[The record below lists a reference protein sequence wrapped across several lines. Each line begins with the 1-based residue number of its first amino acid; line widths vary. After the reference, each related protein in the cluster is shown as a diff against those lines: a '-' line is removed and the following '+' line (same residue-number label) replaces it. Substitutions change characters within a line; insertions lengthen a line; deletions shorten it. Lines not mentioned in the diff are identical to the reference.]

1 MFKIRN
7 VPLLLLI
14 ALAIVVSASFIPAV
28 TVNAQTGD
36 FQVSATPS
44 HISIGTDGTARF
56 VVKITSVNGF
66 SGSVQLAV
74 TGLSQ
79 SLQSQS
85 YASFQPST
93 LQLTPNA
100 QAYSVLTLT
109 IRPAVTGVTNTI
121 NSVNFAVT
129 ATANGLTRTAPLT
142 VDIFYGTQS
151 TSGTQ
156 STVQLADV
164 ALSLQPNTIQTTA
177 SITQSQTATL
187 ELTLTS
193 GATTQL
199 GQTLLLAT
207 LQAYDIPSGLIITFT
222 PQTSNIVGG
231 QSSTVTV
238 GVLMTPAFLQTG
250 GTYIFSIGI
259 NALMQNQLLTSYSSF
274 QSYFVSKVTTLT
286 IIIPPAFSIAASPSI
301 LNVLVGGPSQQLG
314 VVVTPITSGLTDP
327 IVLSYQG
334 LPAGLLANFQ
344 NNPLIPNG
352 LQPIST
358 NLVIQ
363 APPSTFPTTATLTIS
378 ATAAGITNSATVSL
392 TLQPQGDYSVQ
403 ADQTTLSFTGAGE
416 SKTVTLT
423 ITPQNG
429 FRSNINLTAL
439 NLPTG
444 FTVTFSPTN
453 LQVQQSTPITVILTI
468 VAGSNIQPGTYS
480 ASIVSSTGV
489 SAAKTIVLTLLVR
502 PGISQI
508 WPIVVIIVIVIA
520 VVSIIVF
527 IGMPR
532 GREVR
537 RIPQQPGV
545 PSLPP

>member
-1 MFKIRN
+1 MFKIRS
-7 VPLLLLI
+7 VLLLLLI
-14 ALAIVVSASFIPAV
+14 ALAIVVGASFIPAV

-44 HISIGTDGTARF
+44 HVSIGTDGTARF
-56 VVKITSVNGF
+56 VVEVISVNGF

-79 SLQSQS
+79 SFQSQS

-109 IRPAVTGVTNTI
+109 ISYQYITGVTNTI
-121 NSVNFAVT
+121 NTVNFAVT
-129 ATANGLTRTAPLT
+129 ATANGVTRTAPLT
-142 VDIFYGTQS
+142 VNIFYGA
-151 TSGTQ
+151 Q

-187 ELTLTS
+187 QLTVTS

-199 GQTLLLAT
+199 GQIVLIAT
-207 LQAYDIPSGLIITFT
+207 LQAYDIPSGLTITFT
-222 PQTSNIVGG
+222 PGTNNIVAG
-231 QSSTVTV
+231 QSSIVTV
-238 GVLMTPAFLQTG
+238 DVLMTPAFLQTG
-250 GTYIFSIGI
+250 GTYIFAIGI
-259 NALMQNQLLTSYSSF
+259 NALMENPLLSSYSSY
-274 QSYFVSKVTTLT
+274 QNYFVSKVTTLT
-286 IIIPPAFSIAASPSI
+286 IIIPPAFNIAASPSI
-301 LNVLVGGPSQQLG
+301 LNALVGGPTQQLG
-314 VVVTPITSGLTDP
+314 IVVTPLTSGLTDP
-327 IVLSYQG
+327 IVLSVQG
-334 LPAGLLANFQ
+334 MPAGLLVNFQ

-363 APPSTFPTTATLTIS
+363 VPPSTFPTTATLTIS
-378 ATAAGITNSATVSL
+378 ATAAGITNSATVLL
-392 TLQPQGDYSVQ
+392 TLQPQGDYSIE
-403 ADQTTLSFTGAGE
+403 ADQTLLGFTGTGE
-416 SKTVTLT
+416 SKSVTLT

-429 FRSNINLTAL
+429 FRSNINLTTL

-444 FTVTFSPTN
+444 FTATFSPTN

-480 ASIVSSTGV
+480 VSIVSSTGV
-489 SAAKTIVLTLLVR
+489 SATKLVLLTILVR
-502 PGISQI
+502 AGISQI
-508 WPIVVIIVIVIA
+508 WPIVVLVVTVIA

-532 GREVR
+532 AREVR
-537 RIPQQPGV
+537 RIPERPGV

>member
-1 MFKIRN
+1 MFKIRS
-7 VPLLLLI
+7 VLLLLLI

-44 HISIGTDGTARF
+44 HVSIGTDGTARF
-56 VVKITSVNGF
+56 VVEVISVNGF

-79 SLQSQS
+79 SFQSQS

-109 IRPAVTGVTNTI
+109 ISYQYITGVTNTI
-121 NSVNFAVT
+121 NTVNFAVT
-129 ATANGLTRTAPLT
+129 ATANGVTRTAPLT
-142 VDIFYGTQS
+142 VNIFYGA
-151 TSGTQ
+151 Q

-164 ALSLQPNTIQTTA
+164 ALSLQPSTIQTTA

-187 ELTLTS
+187 QLTVTS

-199 GQTLLLAT
+199 GQIVLIAT
-207 LQAYDIPSGLIITFT
+207 LQAYDIPSGLTITFT
-222 PQTSNIVGG
+222 PGTSNIVAG
-231 QSSTVTV
+231 QSSIVTV
-238 GVLMTPAFLQTG
+238 DVLMTPAFLQTG
-250 GTYIFSIGI
+250 GTYIFAIGI
-259 NALMQNQLLTSYSSF
+259 NALMENALLSSYSSY
-274 QSYFVSKVTTLT
+274 QNYFVSKVTTLT
-286 IIIPPAFSIAASPSI
+286 IIIPPAFNIAASPSI
-301 LNVLVGGPSQQLG
+301 LNALVGGPTQQLG
-314 VVVTPITSGLTDP
+314 IVVTPLTSGLTDP
-327 IVLSYQG
+327 IVLSVQG
-334 LPAGLLANFQ
+334 MPAGLLVNFQ

-363 APPSTFPTTATLTIS
+363 VPPSTFPTTATLTIS
-378 ATAAGITNSATVSL
+378 GTAAGITNSATVLL
-392 TLQPQGDYSVQ
+392 TLQPQGDYSIE
-403 ADQTTLSFTGAGE
+403 ADQTLLGFTGTGE
-416 SKTVTLT
+416 SKSVTLT

-429 FRSNINLTAL
+429 FRSNINLTTL

-444 FTVTFSPTN
+444 FTATFSPTN

-480 ASIVSSTGV
+480 VSIVSSTGV
-489 SAAKTIVLTLLVR
+489 SATKLVLLTILVR
-502 PGISQI
+502 AGISQI
-508 WPIVVIIVIVIA
+508 WPIVVLVVTVIA

-532 GREVR
+532 AREVR
-537 RIPQQPGV
+537 RIPERPGV

>member
-7 VPLLLLI
+7 VPFLLLI

-44 HISIGTDGTARF
+44 HVSVGTDGTARF
-56 VVKITSVNGF
+56 VVQVTSSGF
-66 SGSVQLAV
+66 SGSVQLAI

-79 SLQSQS
+79 TLSSSS

-93 LQLTPNA
+93 LQLAPNA

-109 IRPAVTGVTNTI
+109 ISYQYITTAPSTI
-121 NSVNFAVT
+121 STVAFSVT
-129 ATANGLTRTAPLT
+129 ATGNGITRTAPLT
-142 VDIFYGTQS
+142 VDIFYGQ
-151 TSGTQ
+151 Q

-187 ELTLTS
+187 QLTLTS
-193 GATTQL
+193 GATTNL
-199 GQTLLLAT
+199 GQTLLIAT
-207 LQAYDIPSGLIITFT
+207 LQAYNVPNGLMITFT
-222 PQTSNIVGG
+222 PGSSNIVAG
-231 QSSTVTV
+231 QTSTVTV

-250 GTYIFSIGI
+250 GTYIFAIGI
-259 NALMQNQLLTSYSSF
+259 NALMQNPLLSAYTSF
-274 QSYFVSKVTTLT
+274 QNYVVSKVTTLT
-286 IIIPPAFSIAASPSI
+286 IIIPPAFSIATSPAI

-314 VVVTPITSGLTDP
+314 IVVTPITSGLTDP
-327 IVLSYQG
+327 IVLSVQG
-334 LPAGLLANFQ
+334 LPAGLLTNFQ

-352 LQPIST
+352 LQPVST

-363 APPSTFPTTATLTIS
+363 APPTTFPTTATLTIT
-378 ATAAGITNSATVSL
+378 ATAAGIANSATVSL
-392 TLQPQGDYSVQ
+392 TLQPQGDYSIN
-403 ADQTTLSFTGAGE
+403 ADQTILSFTGAGE

-429 FRSNINLTAL
+429 FRSNINLTSL
-439 NLPTG
+439 NLPSG
-444 FTVTFSPTN
+444 FSATFSPTN

-468 VAGSNIQPGTYS
+468 VAGSNVQPGTYS
-480 ASIVSSTGV
+480 VSIISSTGV
-489 SAAKTIVLTLLVR
+489 SAAKTVVLTLLVR
-502 PGISQI
+502 PGIAQI
-508 WPIVVIIVIVIA
+508 WPIVVIVGIVIG